1 MTNSSV
7 RDLILGRNKL
17 IADIRNLEA
26 DFIAKTI
33 PYKVGDFVQVDSSL
47 HIAKPRFNG
56 IISGFELLLSVTDV
70 VIYVLV
76 KSTKTNF
83 TQQNQAFSHMN
94 RRVLA
99 RDIVG
104 KIEPE

>member
-7 RDLILGRNKL
+7 RDLILSRNKL
-17 IADIRNLEA
+17 IADIRNVEA
-26 DFIAKTI
+26 EFIACTI

-47 HIAKPRFNG
+47 HVAKPRFNG
-56 IISGFELLLSVTDV
+56 IISGFELLLSVTDAA
-70 VIYVLV
+70 IYALV
-76 KSTKTNF
+76 KPTKTNF
-83 TQQNQAFSHMN
+83 TKQNQAFSHKN

-104 KIEPE
+104 KIEPD